1 MDVLVGLQYGDE
13 GKGKITDMLSE
24 NYDIIARYQGG
35 NNAGHTIYYKGQK
48 LVLHFIPSGIAHDNV
63 NNFLGNGMVINPI
76 ALMEEIQ
83 EVEKIIPDARE
94 RIFISENAHI
104 ITTRHLIEDGRDEKI
119 GTTKKG
125 IGTCYRDKIYR
136 KGIRVKDLFTKTL
149 NETTEYLEAVE
160 YIKTLNIVSSDWLRN
175 QKDSKKILAE
185 GAQGTMLDIDHGSY
199 PFVTSSTTLS
209 SGSLTGLAMPPRS
222 IKKVYGVFKS
232 YLTRVGNGEMETEL
246 FCEDGKK
253 IQDIGNE
260 YGATTG
266 RPRRCGWLNLDE
278 LKESVELN
286 GVTDLIMVKTD
297 ILSTFGDI
305 KIFYKNEYI
314 TFKGWDNTDI
324 DEDGNLTDRNLRGY
338 IQYIESILKIS
349 INYVSVGPEREDI
362 ILI

>member
-13 GKGKITDMLSE
+13 GKGKITDMLSKK
-24 NYDIIARYQGG
+24 YDIVARYQGG
-35 NNAGHTIYYKGQK
+35 NNAGHTIYYKGEK
-48 LVLHFIPSGIAHDNV
+48 LVLHFIPSGIAQDGV
-63 NNFLGNGMVINPI
+63 DNFLGNGMVINPI

-83 EVEKIIPDARE
+83 AVEKIIPDVKE
-94 RIFISENAHI
+94 RIFISENAHV
-104 ITTRHLIEDGRDEKI
+104 ITTRHLIEDARDEKI

-136 KGIRVKDLFTKTL
+136 RGYRIKDLFNKDI
-149 NETTEYLEAVE
+149 NETFEFWEAVD
-160 YIKTLNIVSSDWLRN
+160 YLKTLNIVSSDWLRK
-175 QKDSKKILAE
+175 QKDTKRILAE

-209 SGSLTGLAMPPRS
+209 SGSATGLAMPPQS
-222 IKKVYGVFKS
+222 IERVFGVFKS

-246 FCEDGKK
+246 FDEIGEK
-253 IQDIGNE
+253 IQNIGKE

-297 ILSTFGDI
+297 ILNGFDTI
-305 KIFYKNEYI
+305 KVFVDNGYKSFAGWGTTEANETGFIDYRLTEYI
-314 TFKGWDNTDI
+314 
-324 DEDGNLTDRNLRGY
+324 E
-338 IQYIESILKIS
+338 YIES
-349 INYVSVGPEREDI
+349 SVGVKMNFISVSPERQGVIE
-362 ILI
+362 L